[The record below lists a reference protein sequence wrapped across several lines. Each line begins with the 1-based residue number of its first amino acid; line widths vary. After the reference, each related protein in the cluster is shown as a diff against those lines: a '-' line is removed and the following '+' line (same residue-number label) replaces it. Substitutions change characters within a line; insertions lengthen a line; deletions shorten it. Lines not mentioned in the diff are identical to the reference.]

1 MKEKVRFM
9 LFVVISWAVSSFTIG
24 CTPFVRQ
31 APPVDP
37 NQTLI
42 QLWQQQTLN
51 RAMIDFM
58 KEMQPKDYQEDLI
71 KKESVVEKHFLK
83 QCVPER
89 KGRVTIEKLPDYLDP
104 ESEDYIP

>member
-1 MKEKVRFM
+1 MKGIIKLI
-9 LFVVISWAVSSFTIG
+9 LFAVTAWAVSSCTIG

-51 RAMIDFM
+51 RAMLDFM
-58 KEMQPKDYQEDLI
+58 NEIKPKDYQENSI
-71 KKESVVEKHFLK
+71 KKENVVEKHFLN
-83 QCVPER
+83 QCIPER
-89 KGRVTIEKLPDYLDP
+89 KGRVIIEKLPDYLNP